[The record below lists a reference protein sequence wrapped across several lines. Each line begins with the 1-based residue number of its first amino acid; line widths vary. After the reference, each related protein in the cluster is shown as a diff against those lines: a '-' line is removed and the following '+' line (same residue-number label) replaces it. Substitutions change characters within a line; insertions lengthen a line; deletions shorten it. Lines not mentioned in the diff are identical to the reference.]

1 MSDSLWPYVLLPARL
16 LSPWGFSRQ
25 EYWSGLACPSPRDLP
40 DPGIKPTSFALLAD
54 SLRTEPP
61 GRPKYICI
69 YFKIEKKTTQTKKQP
84 PCHPA
89 PVQSSSW
96 HFEKTQCVQT
106 MAFCSACICYR
117 SPSRSVQFQSD
128 SMVQNKVMNLCDP
141 TVSLSSSC
149 LTWPAQPVPTSHPQY
164 K

>member
-1 MSDSLWPYVLLPARL
+1 MSDFMTLCTIAHQAPQSMGILQARILEWVGMPFSTGSSWPSDQTHVLLHCRL
-16 LSPWGFSRQ
+16 ILYPLSHEGGPN
-25 EYWSGLACPSPRDLP
+25 
-40 DPGIKPTSFALLAD
+40 
-54 SLRTEPP
+54 
-61 GRPKYICI
+61 I
-69 YFKIEKKTTQTKKQP
+69 YVFKIEKKTTQTKKP

-117 SPSRSVQFQSD
+117 PPSRSVQFQSD
-128 SMVQNKVMNLCDP
+128 SMVQNKVMNLRDP